1 MNKGTTLL
9 LRVAVLVM
17 SLPVIAI
24 CLFWLPT
31 SLGFFP
37 LLMVAGAYLT
47 AIAYFLALFQAWR
60 LLGLIDNNNAFS
72 QDAVKGLGRIK
83 AAALAIAGIY
93 TMMLPFLYPIADM
106 DDAPGLVGFPIII
119 VLASVV
125 IATFAAVLQKL
136 LDQAIRIKEDNELT
150 I

>member
-9 LRVAVLVM
+9 LRGALILM
-17 SLPVIAI
+17 SLPILAI
-24 CLFWLPT
+24 CIFWLPG
-31 SLGFFP
+31 SADFFP
-37 LLMVAGAYLT
+37 IPMIGGAYLT
-47 AIAYFLALFQAWR
+47 AFAYFYALSQAWK

-72 QDAVKGLGRIK
+72 QEAVHGLGRIK
-83 AAALAIAGIY
+83 LAAISIAGIY
-93 TMMLPFLYPIADM
+93 IVMLPFIYPIADM

-119 VLASVV
+119 VSASIV

-136 LDQAIRIKEDNELT
+136 LDQAIRIKEDNDLT